1 MPWCP
6 KCKTE
11 YQEGIEKCAD
21 CGSDLVDELPEE
33 EAAISEEE
41 LAEAEESAAE
51 EVVIGEDG
59 EEINLDDLSEE
70 EVEALR
76 EEIKRKSEPAKLYVS
91 KSDESKDMVQTAVTF
106 LVFAVILI
114 VLFVLGA
121 LDAIPWFS
129 SIPSVIVLGAM
140 SLGCCLVGINAA
152 LRAKRAQSKVGE
164 EENLKKRVREWLDT
178 NIKKE
183 EMEEKFASVEPEEVR
198 YIKEVEYVKDELMKE
213 IEGLDEALADTM
225 VEAFFDEKMN

>member
-59 EEINLDDLSEE
+59 EEINLDDLS
-70 EVEALR
+70 
-76 EEIKRKSEPAKLYVS
+76 
-91 KSDESKDMVQTAVTF
+91 
-106 LVFAVILI
+106 
-114 VLFVLGA
+114 
-121 LDAIPWFS
+121 
-129 SIPSVIVLGAM
+129 
-140 SLGCCLVGINAA
+140 
-152 LRAKRAQSKVGE
+152 
-164 EENLKKRVREWLDT
+164 
-178 NIKKE
+178 
-183 EMEEKFASVEPEEVR
+183 
-198 YIKEVEYVKDELMKE
+198 
-213 IEGLDEALADTM
+213 
-225 VEAFFDEKMN
+225 